1 MPRRARES
9 SPTDFYH
16 IMIRGI
22 NKEKI
27 FEKKRHKEFML
38 DILQQSIEELEVEIG
53 AYCIM
58 TNHMHL
64 IIKGDL
70 FEITQLMKKINIRF
84 AMRYNKNLDRV
95 GHVFQDR
102 YRSENIYND
111 NHLLQAI
118 SYVHNNPVKAGISK
132 EIQEYEW
139 SSYMGYFTKT
149 NLLISDEIRDLVFG
163 VAGGIGALKKF
174 HKKENNTV
182 FIDTEEEIK
191 ILKDEIFNRMIT
203 ELCLKEGI
211 VDVSQIK
218 RDPER
223 IEMLTKVLLN
233 KDSFTYRE
241 IGELLEVSKNY
252 IYKVNIK
259 G

>member
-1 MPRRARES
+1 MPRRAREQ

-27 FEKKRHKEFML
+27 FEKKNHKQFMIE
-38 DILQQSIEELEVEIG
+38 ILNQSVEELEVEIG

-58 TNHMHL
+58 NNHMHL

-70 FEITQLMKKINIRF
+70 FDVTQLMKKINIRF

-118 SYVHNNPVKAGISK
+118 SYVHNNPVKAGITK
-132 EIQEYEW
+132 VILDYEW
-139 SSYMGYFTKT
+139 SSYSEYFTKT
-149 NLLISDEIRDLVFG
+149 NLIISDTIKDLVFG
-163 VAGGIGALKKF
+163 IAGGIRALKEF
-174 HKKENNTV
+174 HGKECNV
-182 FIDTEEEIK
+182 IFIDTEEEVK
-191 ILKDEIFNRMIT
+191 RLKDKIFNRTIS
-203 ELCLKEGI
+203 EFCQKEGI
-211 VDVSQIK
+211 IDASQIK
-218 RDPER
+218 KEPER
-223 IEMLTKVLLN
+223 IESLARVLL
-233 KDSFTYRE
+233 DQDAFTYRE
-241 IGELLEVSKNY
+241 IGELLEVNKNY
-252 IYKVNIK
+252 IYKVNIDK
-259 G
+259 